1 MSGEF
6 YGRETAWKG
15 TARWG
20 GQYSD
25 GTSELTPSAQ
35 NEFYC
40 IYCVTDTAIAS
51 YVGNIT
57 GLAGV
62 TFAAGNCIF
71 GRFST
76 ITLTSGSV
84 ILYEDRDR
92 EIG

>member
-15 TARWG
+15 TAKNG
-20 GQYSD
+20 GQYSAS
-25 GTSELTPSAQ
+25 TSELTPSAQ

-40 IYCVTDTAIAS
+40 IYCVTDTVINN
-51 YVGNIT
+51 YGGNIT
-57 GLAGV
+57 GLVGV
-62 TFAAGNCIF
+62 TFAAGTCIF
-71 GRFST
+71 GRFSS

-92 EIG
+92 ENG

>member
-20 GQYSD
+20 GQYSAS
-25 GTSELTPSAQ
+25 TSELTPSAK

-40 IYCVTDTAIAS
+40 IQCVTDTVISS
-51 YVGNIT
+51 YTGNIT
-57 GLAGV
+57 GLGGV
-62 TFAAGNCIF
+62 TFPAGMCIF
-71 GRFST
+71 GRFSSV
-76 ITLTSGSV
+76 TLASGSV